1 MLVKK
6 MLRTAWQYKAQFIS
20 MVLMVMLGVGMFV
33 GFNMEWASIEE
44 NMFSFFEDSK
54 FADYRLVSEKGYS
67 EDDLGKI
74 AALDGVEAASRF
86 LSVNVDVKDTGGDS
100 VALAVTTDPAVSS
113 FVLISGEAYDGSSA
127 DGIWLSD
134 RYAEENGVSV
144 GDTVTF
150 VYRNTEISGKVK
162 GLIKAAEQM
171 ICVRDKTQLM
181 PDFATHGFAYIS
193 PVMYEK
199 ALGFAY
205 YPQINVISSLE
216 KDDFSE
222 KVNKALGQT
231 TVILTKDETLS
242 YSQAEGEVSEGKAM
256 GSILPALFLL
266 IGLLTM
272 VTTMHRLTAKEKT
285 QIGTLKAL
293 GFHDSRITRHYTSFA
308 FFVAALGTALGI
320 GMGYGVA
327 WIIMN
332 PNGMMGTYLD
342 LPKWKLAFPAFCAV
356 AVALIIATL
365 TLIGFLSVRRM
376 LVGTAADALR
386 PYTPKKMKPMLIER
400 TKFFHKLS
408 FGTRWNMRD
417 IVRHKARTAMSL
429 VGIVGCTIL
438 ILASFGMKDT
448 MNAFLDMYYDN
459 GLNYSS
465 RIFLSE
471 TATDAE
477 KQEIIDKY
485 KGDFGGSVSVQLD
498 EKTVSLDIYDITH
511 DKIRIM
517 DENTD
522 KIEIGDDGAYICMRL
537 AEEFGLG
544 VGDTFTV
551 SPFGTSDTYK
561 LRVAGIFR
569 SVSENV
575 IISDKYASELN
586 LPYTVDSV
594 YTDTEKSDIALS
606 DVIKSVQSKQM
617 IMDSFEAFLSIM
629 DTMIYLLVGGALLLG
644 IIVLYNLGTMSYTER
659 YREMATL
666 KVIGFR
672 DKKIG
677 RLLSGQN
684 LALSVVGI
692 IIGIP
697 LGALTLSYLL
707 KTLASEYEMKMA
719 IGAGSYIFTVILTV
733 GMSLLVSLMVARK
746 NKNIDMV
753 EALKGQE

>member
-308 FFVAALGTALGI
+308 FFVAVLGTALGI
-320 GMGYGVA
+320 GMGYCVA

-342 LPKWKLAFPAFCAV
+342 LPKWKLVFPAFCAV
-356 AVALIIATL
+356 AVALIIAAL

-544 VGDTFTV
+544 IGDTFTV

-561 LRVAGIFR
+561 LKVAGIFR

-666 KVIGFR
+666 KVVGFR

>member
-67 EDDLGKI
+67 DDDMKKI

-86 LSVNVDVKDTGGDS
+86 LSVNADVKNTGGDS
-100 VALAVTTDPAVSS
+100 VALSVTTDPAVSS

-134 RYAEENGVSV
+134 RYAGENGVSV
-144 GDTVTF
+144 GDTITF

-231 TVILTKDETLS
+231 TVILTKDDTLS
-242 YSQAEGEVSEGKAM
+242 YAQAEGEVSEGKAM

-308 FFVAALGTALGI
+308 FFVAVLGTALGI

-342 LPKWKLAFPAFCAV
+342 LPKWKLVFPAFCAI
-356 AVALIIATL
+356 AVALIIAAL

-400 TKFFHKLS
+400 TKLFHKLS

-417 IVRHKARTAMSL
+417 IVRHKARTAMSF

-485 KGDFGGSVSVQLD
+485 IGDFGGSVSVQLE

-522 KIEIGDDGAYICMRL
+522 KIEIGDDGAYVCMRL

-561 LRVAGIFR
+561 LKVAGIFR

-575 IISDKYASELN
+575 IISDKYAAELS

-666 KVIGFR
+666 KVVGFR

-684 LALSVVGI
+684 LALSVIGI

-707 KTLASEYEMKMA
+707 KTLASEYEMKMS

>member
-74 AALDGVEAASRF
+74 AALDGVKAASRF

-222 KVNKALGQT
+222 NVNKALGQT

-308 FFVAALGTALGI
+308 FFVAVLGTALGI

-342 LPKWKLAFPAFCAV
+342 LPKWKLVFPAFCAV
-356 AVALIIATL
+356 AVALIIAAL

-522 KIEIGDDGAYICMRL
+522 KIEIGDGGAYICMRL

-561 LRVAGIFR
+561 LKVAGIFR

-666 KVIGFR
+666 KVVGFR

-677 RLLSGQN
+677 RLLAGQN

>member
-308 FFVAALGTALGI
+308 FFVAVLGTALGI

-342 LPKWKLAFPAFCAV
+342 LPKWKLVFPAFCAV
-356 AVALIIATL
+356 AVALIIAAL

-438 ILASFGMKDT
+438 ILA
-448 MNAFLDMYYDN
+448 
-459 GLNYSS
+459 
-465 RIFLSE
+465 
-471 TATDAE
+471 
-477 KQEIIDKY
+477 
-485 KGDFGGSVSVQLD
+485 
-498 EKTVSLDIYDITH
+498 
-511 DKIRIM
+511 
-517 DENTD
+517 
-522 KIEIGDDGAYICMRL
+522 
-537 AEEFGLG
+537 
-544 VGDTFTV
+544 
-551 SPFGTSDTYK
+551 
-561 LRVAGIFR
+561 
-569 SVSENV
+569 
-575 IISDKYASELN
+575 
-586 LPYTVDSV
+586 
-594 YTDTEKSDIALS
+594 
-606 DVIKSVQSKQM
+606 
-617 IMDSFEAFLSIM
+617 
-629 DTMIYLLVGGALLLG
+629 
-644 IIVLYNLGTMSYTER
+644 
-659 YREMATL
+659 
-666 KVIGFR
+666 
-672 DKKIG
+672 
-677 RLLSGQN
+677 
-684 LALSVVGI
+684 
-692 IIGIP
+692 
-697 LGALTLSYLL
+697 
-707 KTLASEYEMKMA
+707 
-719 IGAGSYIFTVILTV
+719 
-733 GMSLLVSLMVARK
+733 
-746 NKNIDMV
+746 
-753 EALKGQE
+753 

>member
-308 FFVAALGTALGI
+308 FFVAVLGTALGI

-342 LPKWKLAFPAFCAV
+342 LPKWKLVFPAFCAV
-356 AVALIIATL
+356 AVALIIAAL

-522 KIEIGDDGAYICMRL
+522 KIEIGDGGAYICMRL

-561 LRVAGIFR
+561 LKVAGIFR

-666 KVIGFR
+666 KVVGFR

-677 RLLSGQN
+677 RLLSEQN

>member
-308 FFVAALGTALGI
+308 FFVAVLGTALGI

-342 LPKWKLAFPAFCAV
+342 LPKWKLVFPAFCAV
-356 AVALIIATL
+356 AVALIIAAL

-386 PYTPKKMKPMLIER
+386 PYTPKKMKSMLIER

-522 KIEIGDDGAYICMRL
+522 KIEIGDGGAYICMRL

-561 LRVAGIFR
+561 LKVAGIFR

-666 KVIGFR
+666 KVVGFR

>member
-67 EDDLGKI
+67 DDDLGKI

-100 VALAVTTDPAVSS
+100 VALSVTTDPAVSS
-113 FVLISGEAYDGSSA
+113 FVLISGEAYDGSSV
-127 DGIWLSD
+127 DSIWLSD
-134 RYAEENGVSV
+134 RYADENGVSV
-144 GDTVTF
+144 GDTITF

-222 KVNKALGQT
+222 NVNKALGQT
-231 TVILTKDETLS
+231 TVILTKDDTLS
-242 YSQAEGEVSEGKAM
+242 YAQAEGEVSEGKAM

-308 FFVAALGTALGI
+308 FFVAVLGTALGI
-320 GMGYGVA
+320 GMGYGIA

-342 LPKWKLAFPAFCAV
+342 LPKWKLVFPAFCAI
-356 AVALIIATL
+356 AVALIIAAL

-477 KQEIIDKY
+477 KHEIIDKY
-485 KGDFGGSVSVQLD
+485 NGDFGGSLSVQLE

-522 KIEIGDDGAYICMRL
+522 KIEIGDDGAYVCMRL

-561 LRVAGIFR
+561 LKVAGIFR

-575 IISDKYASELN
+575 IISDKYAAELN

-666 KVIGFR
+666 KVVGFR

-707 KTLASEYEMKMA
+707 KTLASEYEMKMS
-719 IGAGSYIFTVILTV
+719 IGVGSYIFTVILTV

>member
-308 FFVAALGTALGI
+308 FFVAVLGTALGI

-342 LPKWKLAFPAFCAV
+342 LPKWKLVFPAFCAV
-356 AVALIIATL
+356 AVALIIAAL

-477 KQEIIDKY
+477 KQEIIDTY

-561 LRVAGIFR
+561 LKVAGIFR